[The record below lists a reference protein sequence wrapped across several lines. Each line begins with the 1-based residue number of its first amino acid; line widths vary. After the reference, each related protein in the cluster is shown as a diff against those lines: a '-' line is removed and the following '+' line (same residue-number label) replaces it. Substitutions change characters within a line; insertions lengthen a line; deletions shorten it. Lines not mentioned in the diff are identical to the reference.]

1 MYLYNIIL
9 YLQIFISVT
18 AKKIKIIK
26 SESESG
32 SIAIIRNVQLKSENT
47 ICLKMKTF
55 QFYQI
60 HQNYP
65 TITPFQAIISIGH
78 LKIVTLGTIPMPMY
92 ISSILKGK
100 FKKGKPIASV
110 QPSITPDHFYPSW
123 TPNTWNSLCIILS
136 ESNTSLYINHEL
148 IHDFTSMISVNKK
161 YDIRKVIA

>member
-1 MYLYNIIL
+1 MYLYNILL
-9 YLQIFISVT
+9 YLQIYICVR

-32 SIAIIRNVQLKSENT
+32 SVAIIRNVQLNSENT

-60 HQNYP
+60 HQNYA
-65 TITPFQAIISIGH
+65 TITPFQTIISIGH
-78 LKIVTLGTIPMPMY
+78 LEIVTLGRIPLPMY

-100 FKKGKPIASV
+100 IKKGKPIASV
-110 QPSITPDHFYPSW
+110 QPSNTPSW

-136 ESNTSLYINHEL
+136 GSKTSLYINQEL
-148 IHDFTSMISVNKK
+148 IHKFTSMISVNQK

>member
-1 MYLYNIIL
+1 MYLYNMIL
-9 YLQIFISVT
+9 YLQIFIGVRS
-18 AKKIKIIK
+18 KKIKIIK

-47 ICLKMKTF
+47 ICLKMNTF

-60 HQNYP
+60 YQNYT
-65 TITPFQAIISIGH
+65 TITPFQTIISIGH
-78 LKIVTLGTIPMPMY
+78 LQIVTLGRIPLPMY

-148 IHDFTSMISVNKK
+148 IDEFTSMISVNKK

>member
-1 MYLYNIIL
+1 MNLHNIVL
-9 YLQIFISVT
+9 YLQLLLSVK
-18 AKKIKIIK
+18 AKRIKLIQSK
-26 SESESG
+26 SESG
-32 SIAIIRNVQLKSENT
+32 IAIIRNVQLKSENT

-55 QFYQI
+55 QFHQI
-60 HQNYP
+60 HHNYTTFAP
-65 TITPFQAIISIGH
+65 YQAIISIGH

-123 TPNTWNSLCIILS
+123 TPNTWNSLCLILS
-136 ESNTSLYINHEL
+136 ENETSLYINHEL
-148 IHDFTSMISVNKK
+148 MDEFTSMISVNKK